1 MKENNIKTS
10 WTFPIIEYSSQ
21 VYYFEVKKASGI
33 VYILLELI
41 SNVENHSERIVSM
54 LYNLGVP
61 YDIHYI
67 FGDELFN
74 MINNNIIHLKD
85 NRTFYSELLS
95 EYVVSDF
102 ELTDLG
108 RKLFADGTIPT
119 GREEMKKA
127 TMYFD
132 VVAKDQI
139 QKFKERIYN
148 VESTPLDLKCFGEV
162 FLGKSDI
169 ELFISNNMKQYGFRN
184 NESISKFAH
193 EEPVYHVY
201 KSENA
206 VNISFDE
213 DKMFLVSNDKVKNE
227 YLKKYYSANVISGII
242 MNKSKF
248 NFPKKYLEY
257 VNQLSYDK
265 IKNKDS
271 VFMPSQIQ
279 NVLDTKCEI
288 SLSVDVVMKK
298 STCIIEKEF
307 VQKLFSGIGMENCY
321 ACYFSDGNLYTITL
335 GDCTIALDGWNEKC
349 KIQLIIVGRLSSGE
363 MYDLLNAIYSDYIP
377 RCELNDKCNI
387 IKSIYRI
394 TSEQSYIENFV
405 SSDIG
410 NFERTEDRITEF
422 ISIHEYMKTLSI
434 WNEISINSA
443 TRLLNELCSEIT
455 VDNIAAKHSY
465 GKKLKDILE
474 MFDSD
479 YLALIGDSLKENN
492 NAVIVFEALSSL
504 GYPTDDILNISNA
517 LKYWMDDVINDEPIY
532 SNTELGILCSKFQKK
547 LSELKSI
554 SGIDDPINDDA
565 EIDIDDDSFKNA
577 YNSFNKALDS
587 ILKYKIYI
595 MDYLKSIN
603 SYSERF
609 TEINDMISLEDEV
622 NANPRRIDE
631 KYIKSL
637 LNKSKYKEAICDLH
651 VRLEYEL
658 NKLLA
663 IENNGVFDL
672 LECRNIGEYLDSEEI
687 EEMQKLRICRNGFLH
702 PKKRKNISF
711 STEVIMGWYRIVEK
725 IGGYNE

>member
-41 SNVENHSERIVSM
+41 SNVENHSERIVST

-74 MINNNIIHLKD
+74 MINNDIIHLKD

-169 ELFISNNMKQYGFRN
+169 ELFISDNMKQYGFRN

-248 NFPKKYLEY
+248 NFPKKFTEY
-257 VNQLSYDK
+257 INQFEYDEVR
-265 IKNKDS
+265 NKFS

-279 NVLDTKCEI
+279 NVLDTKCEMA
-288 SLSVDVVMKK
+288 LSIDATMKK
-298 STCIIEKEF
+298 SNCIVDKKF
-307 VQKLFSGIGMENCY
+307 VQQAFQTLGMDYCY
-321 ACYFSDGNLYTITL
+321 ACYFVDGNLYTIML
-335 GDCTIALDGWNEKC
+335 GNYSIALDGWNEKC
-349 KIQLIIVGRLSSGE
+349 SIQLIVVAESSSDE
-363 MYDLLNAIYSDYIP
+363 MYKLLNCIYNEYIP
-377 RCELNDKCNI
+377 NCNLNDKCSV

-394 TSEQSYIENFV
+394 TNNQKYLESFMN
-405 SSDIG
+405 SSLSVL
-410 NFERTEDRITEF
+410 EKTEDKVNEF
-422 ISIHEYMKTLSI
+422 LSIHDLLKSLSA
-434 WNEISINSA
+434 WNEIAMENA
-443 TRLLNELCSEIT
+443 TMLLNKVCSEIS
-455 VDNIAAKHSY
+455 VDNIALKHSY
-465 GKKLKDILE
+465 GKKLKDMLN
-474 MFDSD
+474 MYDSD
-479 YLALIGDSLKENN
+479 YLTLIGNNLKEKNDDI
-492 NAVIVFEALSSL
+492 IVFEALSSL
-504 GYPTDDILNISNA
+504 GYAIDDVLNVSNA
-517 LKYWMDDVINDEPIY
+517 LKVWINDALNDEPIY
-532 SNTELGILCSKFQKK
+532 NNTELGVLCSKFQRAFND
-547 LSELKSI
+547 LKSI
-554 SGIDDPINDDA
+554 SGVDDPINDEA
-565 EIDIDDDSFKNA
+565 NIDINNDEYIKA
-577 YNSFNKALDS
+577 YNTFKKTLDR
-587 ILKYKIYI
+587 ILKYKMYV
-595 MDYLKSIN
+595 MDCFESIN

-609 TEINDMISLEDEV
+609 TEISDMISLEKEA
-622 NANPRRIDE
+622 NANPRKIDK
-631 KYIKSL
+631 KYIKTL

-658 NKLLA
+658 NSLLN
-663 IENNGVFDL
+663 IENNGVFEL
-672 LECRNIGEYLDSEEI
+672 LEDNNLKEYLTNEEI
-687 EEMQKLRICRNGFLH
+687 TQIHNLRICRNGFLH
-702 PKKRKNISF
+702 PEKRRNIDY
-711 STEVIMGWYRIVEK
+711 STDIIMEWYEIVEK
-725 IGGYNE
+725 IGGYCE